1 MRGFFADNVAPFLF
15 GVGIGAYF
23 AFLIAHSIVGDMDR
37 NTYKKCRYYDQTI
50 ERCVQELGWE
60 KK

>member
-1 MRGFFADNVAPFLF
+1 MRGYFADIVAPFL
-15 GVGIGAYF
+15 VGGALGAYF
-23 AFLIAHSIVGDMDR
+23 TFIITSTIAGNMDR
-37 NTYKKCRYYDQTI
+37 NTYKKCRYYDQPI

>member
-1 MRGFFADNVAPFLF
+1 MRGYFSDIVAPFLF
-15 GVGIGAYF
+15 GCVISAI
-23 AFLIAHSIVGDMDR
+23 AFLIAYTIMSDMDR
-37 NTYKKCRYYDQTI
+37 ITYKKCRYYDQTI

>member
-1 MRGFFADNVAPFLF
+1 MKGYFADIVAPFL
-15 GVGIGAYF
+15 VGCMISAF
-23 AFLIAHSIVGDMDR
+23 AFLIAYAIVGDMDR

>member
-1 MRGFFADNVAPFLF
+1 MRGYFADIVAPLLF
-15 GVGIGAYF
+15 GIGIGAYF
-23 AFLIAHSIVGDMDR
+23 ASIIAYGIDR
-37 NTYKKCRYYDQTI
+37 NTYRKCRYYDQTI

>member
-1 MRGFFADNVAPFLF
+1 MRGYFAEVVAPFL
-15 GVGIGAYF
+15 VGIVLGAYF
-23 AFLIAHSIVGDMDR
+23 TFLITDSIVGNMDR

-50 ERCVQELGWE
+50 ERCVKELGWE

>member
-1 MRGFFADNVAPFLF
+1 MRGYFAEVVAPFL
-15 GVGIGAYF
+15 VGIVLGAYF
-23 AFLIAHSIVGDMDR
+23 TFLIALSFVS

-50 ERCVQELGWE
+50 ERCIQELGWE

>member
-1 MRGFFADNVAPFLF
+1 VRGYFADIVAPLLF
-15 GVGIGAYF
+15 GIGIGAYF
-23 AFLIAHSIVGDMDR
+23 ASIIAYGIDR
-37 NTYKKCRYYDQTI
+37 NTYRKCRYYDQTI

>member
-1 MRGFFADNVAPFLF
+1 MRGYFAEVVAPFL
-15 GVGIGAYF
+15 VGIVLGAYF
-23 AFLIAHSIVGDMDR
+23 TFLIALSFVGS
-37 NTYKKCRYYDQTI
+37 TYKKCRYYDQTI